1 MVGTPSM
8 SRSILLPLSPTP
20 HETYLH
26 IYIKKTRVIKKLIT
40 GLKITTEKKII
51 WLMGSTSLMRKN
63 SKLQEV
69 LQGNKYELNIILEF
83 MLDNWMATHY
93 IINILTPSHPSYN
106 AYHGTQMAQNQNNT
120 NFINVLCCVVPS
132 YIALL

>member
-83 MLDNWMATHY
+83 MLDN
-93 IINILTPSHPSYN
+93 
-106 AYHGTQMAQNQNNT
+106 
-120 NFINVLCCVVPS
+120 
-132 YIALL
+132 

>member
-1 MVGTPSM
+1 
-8 SRSILLPLSPTP
+8 
-20 HETYLH
+20 
-26 IYIKKTRVIKKLIT
+26 
-40 GLKITTEKKII
+40 
-51 WLMGSTSLMRKN
+51 MGSTSLMRKN

-93 IINILTPSHPSYN
+93 IINIPTPSHPSYN
-106 AYHGTQMAQNQNNT
+106 AHHGTQMTQNQNNT